1 MLYRSRYKAGMTPED
16 EDLVR
21 RLRHRGF
28 AVVVFSPVDV
38 GSPLNRGPVEKS
50 MVKAGQQTLKQIEV
64 RSA

>member
-1 MLYRSRYKAGMTPED
+1 MTPED

-38 GSPLNRGPVEKS
+38 GNPLNRGPVEKS

-64 RSA
+64 RSG